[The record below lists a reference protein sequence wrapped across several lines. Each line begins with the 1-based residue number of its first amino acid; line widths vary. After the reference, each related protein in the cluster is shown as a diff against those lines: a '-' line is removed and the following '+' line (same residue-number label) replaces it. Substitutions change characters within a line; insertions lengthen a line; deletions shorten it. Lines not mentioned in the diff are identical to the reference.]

1 VSVGTPDLSGLRQI
15 HSQDNPHWRELVL
28 CAHSA
33 RERRKRGLSFLEGE
47 HLCEAWLDHW
57 GAPRLIAIADS
68 AHQVPSCRALL
79 ARAQKQDPSLTILS
93 VDDAMWRHLSQ
104 LVQGVSLAFLI
115 ETPQPSLPERL
126 NEDAIF
132 MDRVQDPGNVGSI
145 LRTAVAAGI
154 TRVVTAP
161 GTAWVWSPKV
171 LRAGMGAHFALE
183 IHEGVEWVELEA
195 RVEMPRLA
203 SRPQDA
209 TELWSTDLRSPVLWL
224 FGNEGAGLD
233 PLIDPKTVQWI
244 CIPQSDR
251 VESLNVAAAAA
262 ICLFE
267 QRRQRLSA

>member
-1 VSVGTPDLSGLRQI
+1 VSKGTTDPADLRQI
-15 HSQDNPHWRELVL
+15 HSRDNPHWRELVL
-28 CAHSA
+28 CAQSA

-57 GAPRLIAIADS
+57 GAPRLMAIADS
-68 AHQVPSCRALL
+68 AQQVPSCRALL
-79 ARAQKQDPSLTILS
+79 ARAQKQDPALTILL
-93 VDDAMWRHLSQ
+93 VDDAMWRDLSQ

-126 NEDAIF
+126 TEDAIYL
-132 MDRVQDPGNVGSI
+132 DRVQDPGNVGSI

-154 TRVVTAP
+154 TRVVTGP

-171 LRAGMGAHFALE
+171 LRAGMGAHFALQV
-183 IHEGVEWVELEA
+183 HEGVGWGELEA
-195 RVEMPRLA
+195 RIEMPRLA
-203 SRPQDA
+203 ARPQNA
-209 TELWSTDLRSPVLWL
+209 SELWLTDLRSPALWL

-233 PLIDPKTVQWI
+233 PLIDPQTVQWI
-244 CIPQSDR
+244 RIPQSDR

-262 ICLFE
+262 VCLFE

>member
-1 VSVGTPDLSGLRQI
+1 MSKGTTDPAYLRQI
-15 HSQDNPHWRELVL
+15 HSRDNPHWRELVL
-28 CAHSA
+28 CAQSA

-57 GAPRLIAIADS
+57 GAPRLMAIADS
-68 AHQVPSCRALL
+68 AQQVPSCRALL
-79 ARAQKQDPSLTILS
+79 ARAQKQDPALTILL
-93 VDDAMWRHLSQ
+93 VDDAMWRDLSQ

-126 NEDAIF
+126 TEDAIYL
-132 MDRVQDPGNVGSI
+132 DRVQDPGNVGSI
-145 LRTAVAAGI
+145 LRTAAAAGI

-171 LRAGMGAHFALE
+171 LRAGMGAHFALQV
-183 IHEGVEWVELEA
+183 HEGVGWGELEA
-195 RVEMPRLA
+195 RIEMPRLA
-203 SRPQDA
+203 ARPQNA
-209 TELWSTDLRSPVLWL
+209 SELWSTDLRSPALWL

-233 PLIDPKTVQWI
+233 PLIDPQTVQWI
-244 CIPQSDR
+244 RIPQSDR

-262 ICLFE
+262 VCLFE